1 MQISKKKLILFIL
14 SFSLF
19 VVVFLTLNEAINF
32 AMKPYEGSSE
42 RIWKDFY
49 CEQNIDMVYLG
60 SSIGNRAYD
69 PDVVDSYTG
78 LKSFNLSSNSQSLIA
93 SYWGLERAIKTNPV
107 KYVIL
112 NIDYSSLRK
121 YEILNAKVSYVQ
133 ALSQYDN
140 LLSRLLHFSTLA
152 RECGLKKKESVN
164 IFFPWIYN
172 HVPLKRKTITAN
184 IRKKLDA
191 NYASDHPGSDDF
203 LDRGHFVPRNGEYE
217 SVDLDKKA
225 GTNSTSYYKIN
236 NPEKV
241 VSQDHYKN
249 FDKII
254 SLCRDNHVQLI
265 VTFAPR
271 PAFDTL
277 SLGNSYFEINDFLRR
292 YFKKQGIPF
301 FDFNMLRKDFWTND
315 DKYYYDFEHM
325 NQYGAESYSAAFAR
339 FFNMLEAGEN
349 VAPLFYSPEEY
360 LASID
365 YIGGVLFQADKK
377 NDSVSIHISS
387 YQGTGVHPEY
397 EVQLFDNESKGYIT
411 LRDFST
417 ESEYEFRPAQK
428 GKYKIR
434 INARRV
440 GSTVPYERYCEKSID
455 F

>member
-1 MQISKKKLILFIL
+1 MQISRKKLIL

-19 VVVFLTLNEAINF
+19 VVIFLALNEAINF
-32 AMKPYEGSSE
+32 ALKPYEGLSG
-42 RIWKDFY
+42 RTWKDFY
-49 CEQNIDMVYLG
+49 SEQNIDMVYLG

-78 LKSFNLSSNSQSLIA
+78 LRSFNLSSNSQPLIA
-93 SYWGLERAIKTNPV
+93 SYWGLERAIKTNPI
-107 KYVIL
+107 KYVVL
-112 NIDYSSLRK
+112 NLDYSNLES
-121 YEILNAKVSYVQ
+121 YESLNAKVSYVQ
-133 ALSQYDN
+133 AFSQYDN
-140 LLSRLLHFSTLA
+140 CISRLSNFILLA
-152 RECGLKKKESVN
+152 RECGLEKKESVN

-172 HVPLKRKTITAN
+172 HVDLKRKAIVAN
-184 IRKKLDA
+184 VRKKLDA
-191 NYASDHPGSDDF
+191 NYASDHPESSDF
-203 LDRGHFVPRNGEYE
+203 ISRGHFEPKNAEYK
-217 SVDLDKKA
+217 SVDLDKEA
-225 GTNSTSYYKIN
+225 GTNSKSHYKIN
-236 NPEKV
+236 NPKKA
-241 VSQDHYKN
+241 VSRNAYKN

-254 SLCRDNHVQLI
+254 NLCRDNNVQLI
-265 VTFAPR
+265 VTFAAR
-271 PAFDTL
+271 PAFDSL
-277 SLGNSYFEINDFLRR
+277 SLGNNYFEINDALRR
-292 YFKKQGIPF
+292 YFKKQGVPF

-315 DKYYYDFEHM
+315 DKYYYNFEHM
-325 NQYGAESYSAAFAR
+325 NQYGAESFSAAFAR
-339 FFNMLEAGEN
+339 FFNMLEAGED
-349 VAPLFYSPEEY
+349 VAPLFYSQEEY